1 MKSQLRPVA
10 VASRVTA
17 SKSVLL
23 GGILTSVAL
32 LLTPV
37 TVLAQNRQNP
47 QSDLDS
53 FMDTLTER
61 LVLSE
66 EQVAQVRP
74 IMEAQFQNQHE
85 LAQRSRDS
93 GNRDELQ
100 DEMDRGRQETHE
112 RLTNVLTE
120 RQMSEYHVLRQEQ
133 QRATRG
139 QGQGGQGGEWA
150 QGQGQGGQGQGVE
163 RGQGQGCQGQG
174 CQNVERGQG
183 QGRQGGEVQRSQ
195 SQRGQGKGG
204 QRGGCKRG

>member
-1 MKSQLRPVA
+1 MKSQLRPLA
-10 VASRVTA
+10 VSSRATA

-37 TVLAQNRQNP
+37 TALAQNRQNP

-85 LAQRSRDS
+85 LVQRSRDS
-93 GNRDELQ
+93 GNREELQ
-100 DEMDRGRQETHE
+100 EEMDRGRQETHQ

-120 RQMSEYHVLRQEQ
+120 GQMSEYHVLRQEQ
-133 QRATRG
+133 QRDTRG
-139 QGQGGQGGEWA
+139 QGQGGQGGERA

>member
-1 MKSQLRPVA
+1 MKSQLRPLA
-10 VASRVTA
+10 VSSRATA

-23 GGILTSVAL
+23 GGILMSVAL

-93 GNRDELQ
+93 GNREELQ
-100 DEMDRGRQETHE
+100 EEMDRGRQETHE

-133 QRATRG
+133 QRATR
-139 QGQGGQGGEWA
+139 
-150 QGQGQGGQGQGVE
+150 GQGQGGQGQGVE

-195 SQRGQGKGG
+195 SQRGQGKGS

>member
-1 MKSQLRPVA
+1 MKSQLRPLA
-10 VASRVTA
+10 VSSRATA

-32 LLTPV
+32 LLTTV

-85 LAQRSRDS
+85 LVQRSRDS
-93 GNRDELQ
+93 DSREELQ
-100 DEMDRGRQETHE
+100 EEMDRG
-112 RLTNVLTE
+112 
-120 RQMSEYHVLRQEQ
+120 
-133 QRATRG
+133 
-139 QGQGGQGGEWA
+139 
-150 QGQGQGGQGQGVE
+150 
-163 RGQGQGCQGQG
+163 
-174 CQNVERGQG
+174 
-183 QGRQGGEVQRSQ
+183 
-195 SQRGQGKGG
+195 
-204 QRGGCKRG
+204 

>member
-1 MKSQLRPVA
+1 MKSQLRPIA
-10 VASRVTA
+10 VSSRATG

-37 TVLAQNRQNP
+37 TVLAQNP
-47 QSDLDS
+47 QFDLDS

-93 GNRDELQ
+93 GNREELQ
-100 DEMDRGRQETHE
+100 EEMDRGRQETHE

-139 QGQGGQGGEWA
+139 QGQGGERAQGQG
-150 QGQGQGGQGQGVE
+150 QGYQGQGYQGGQGQGGQGG
-163 RGQGQGCQGQG
+163 
-174 CQNVERGQG
+174 QNVERGQG

>member
-1 MKSQLRPVA
+1 
-10 VASRVTA
+10 
-17 SKSVLL
+17 VLL

-85 LAQRSRDS
+85 LVQRSRDS
-93 GNRDELQ
+93 GNREELQ
-100 DEMDRGRQETHE
+100 EEMDRGRQETHE

-150 QGQGQGGQGQGVE
+150 QGQGQGYQGQGY
-163 RGQGQGCQGQG
+163 QGQGYQGQG
-174 CQNVERGQG
+174 YQGQGVERGQG

-195 SQRGQGKGG
+195 NQRGQGKGG